1 MEYGALFY
9 FHVIGVGYKNL
20 FLKVYWDQDQDFVIE
35 NQVKRMKTIKFTT
48 CKKKKDFE
56 IEEYK
61 RPNFKY
67 LSSHPKSD
75 TQACVFFLV

>member
-35 NQVKRMKTIKFTT
+35 N
-48 CKKKKDFE
+48 
-56 IEEYK
+56 
-61 RPNFKY
+61 
-67 LSSHPKSD
+67 
-75 TQACVFFLV
+75 